1 MNAIIWKRCP
11 KDVYVGQTALEIG
24 AASAVINFNE
34 GLAGMLNVYLELG
47 INPGKNC
54 NTFFNQRDSQKIKNI
69 AKKSTD
75 KVKQRRKQIRAK
87 RKGIV
92 IKMKKEKE

>member
-1 MNAIIWKRCP
+1 MLEICLHGKNQNNNEALNAIIWKRCP

-34 GLAGMLNVYLELG
+34 GLAGMLNVYLEVG

-54 NTFFNQRDSQKIKNI
+54 ITFCNQRESKN
-69 AKKSTD
+69 
-75 KVKQRRKQIRAK
+75 
-87 RKGIV
+87 
-92 IKMKKEKE
+92 